1 MINKNIIFIENSNQN
16 DFKILKTKKIIHLF
30 IYSMFIQFLFVLN
43 LFGKEFKK
51 LPCQDFNISE
61 NIRYSCGRIQVPED
75 HYNNS
80 ENKIDISLVVIN
92 QKDKEFID
100 PLIILT
106 GGPGGSAIT
115 ERRVQS
121 WLDNPISVNRKIII
135 FDQRGIGFSSPL
147 KNMSKDF
154 FSTFRKDLSFEKE
167 NFEIQKIINLYVD
180 DAKRKG
186 IDLSKYNTFQSAND
200 VNTIMNEL
208 GYEKYNL
215 YGGSYGTRLGRI
227 TQELH
232 PSKLNSVIL
241 NSPNPLVGDMLV
253 SRLISYSKSLSRVF
267 EYCNRNYECSKSYPN
282 LKDTY
287 SKVLKKLEKKSIKI
301 DINNEPYYLNAHEG
315 LYFIRRLL
323 YSNDAL
329 TKIPLLIKEYEDE
342 GGPIIED
349 LITNSFRDSYNY
361 AMWLAVEKYEM
372 FNIKYDEKYIN
383 KIYDK
388 LRFFP
393 TKLGFFTS
401 AYLSMNNF
409 HENTLSKKEKK
420 LKKSLVPT
428 LITVNKYDPVT
439 PPENGKIMAKGLKNH
454 YLFIVNEAG
463 HGGGQLECRY
473 KIIIDFMNNP
483 MDDLDA
489 KCLDIVKRI

>member
-1 MINKNIIFIENSNQN
+1 MILEIFS
-16 DFKILKTKKIIHLF
+16 KRKTINFLIHF
-30 IYSMFIQFLFVLN
+30 IFLQFLFVLN
-43 LFGKEFKK
+43 SLGKEFRK
-51 LPCQDFNISE
+51 LPCQDFNISA
-61 NIRYSCGRIQVPED
+61 NTRYLCGKIQVPED

-80 ENKIDISLVVIN
+80 ENKIDISLVIIN
-92 QKDKEFID
+92 QEDQEFID

-121 WLDNPISVNRKIII
+121 WLNNPISKNRKIII

-154 FSTFRKDLSFEKE
+154 FSIFRKDLSFQKE
-167 NFEIQKIINLYVD
+167 NFEIQKIINSYVN

-200 VNTIMNEL
+200 VNAIMNAL
-208 GYEKYNL
+208 GFEKYNL

-267 EYCNRNYECSKSYPN
+267 EYCNNNYECNKLYPDLSDN
-282 LKDTY
+282 YDI
-287 SKVLKKLEKKSIKI
+287 VLKELEKKSIKI
-301 DINNEPYYLNAHEG
+301 NINNEPYYLNAHEG

-329 TKIPLLIKEYEDE
+329 TKIPLLIKEYENG
-342 GGPIIED
+342 GGPIIEG
-349 LITNSFRDSYNY
+349 LIINSFRDSYNY

-372 FNIKYDEKYIN
+372 FNIKHDEKYIN
-383 KIYDK
+383 KIYNK

-393 TKLGFFTS
+393 AKLGFFTS

-409 HENTLSKKEKK
+409 HENTLTKKEKK

-439 PPENGKIMAKGLKNH
+439 PPENGRIMAKDIKYH
-454 YLFIVNEAG
+454 YLYIVNEAG

-473 KIIIDFMNNP
+473 KIMIDFMNNP
-483 MDDLDA
+483 INNLDA
-489 KCLDIVKRI
+489 SCLNIIKKI

>member
-1 MINKNIIFIENSNQN
+1 
-16 DFKILKTKKIIHLF
+16 LC
-30 IYSMFIQFLFVLN
+30 
-43 LFGKEFKK
+43 GK
-51 LPCQDFNISE
+51 
-61 NIRYSCGRIQVPED
+61 IQVPED

-80 ENKIDISLVVIN
+80 ENKIDISLVIIN
-92 QKDKEFID
+92 QEDQEFID

-121 WLDNPISVNRKIII
+121 WLNNPISKNRKIII

-154 FSTFRKDLSFEKE
+154 FSIFRKDLSFQKE
-167 NFEIQKIINLYVD
+167 NFEIQKIINSYVN

-200 VNTIMNEL
+200 VNAIMNAL
-208 GYEKYNL
+208 GFEKYNL

-267 EYCNRNYECSKSYPN
+267 EYCNNNYECNKLYPDLSDN
-282 LKDTY
+282 YDI
-287 SKVLKKLEKKSIKI
+287 VLKELEKKSIKI
-301 DINNEPYYLNAHEG
+301 NINNEPYYLNAHEG

-329 TKIPLLIKEYEDE
+329 TKIPLLIKEYENG
-342 GGPIIED
+342 GGPIIEG
-349 LITNSFRDSYNY
+349 LIINSFRDSYNY

-372 FNIKYDEKYIN
+372 FNIKHDEKYIN
-383 KIYDK
+383 KIYNK

-393 TKLGFFTS
+393 AKLGFFTS

-409 HENTLSKKEKK
+409 HENTLTKKEKK

-439 PPENGKIMAKGLKNH
+439 PPENGRIMAKDIKYH
-454 YLFIVNEAG
+454 YLYIVNEAG

-473 KIIIDFMNNP
+473 KIMIDFMNNP
-483 MDDLDA
+483 INNLDA
-489 KCLDIVKRI
+489 SCLNIIKKI

>member
-1 MINKNIIFIENSNQN
+1 MLEIF
-16 DFKILKTKKIIHLF
+16 KKGKLTNLF
-30 IYSMFIQFLFVLN
+30 IHFIFLQLLFAVN
-43 LFGKEFKK
+43 LQGKEFTK
-51 LPCQDFNISE
+51 LPCQDFNISA
-61 NIRYSCGRIQVPED
+61 NNRYSCGKIQVPED

-80 ENKIDISLVVIN
+80 KNKIDISLVIIN
-92 QKDKEFID
+92 QEDQEFID

-121 WLDNPISVNRKIII
+121 WLNNPISKNRKIII

-154 FSTFRKDLSFEKE
+154 FSIFRKDLTFQKE
-167 NFEIQKIINLYVD
+167 NLEIQKIINSYVN

-186 IDLSKYNTFQSAND
+186 IDLSKYNTFQSAKD
-200 VNTIMNEL
+200 VNAIMNAL
-208 GYEKYNL
+208 GFEKYNL

-267 EYCNRNYECSKSYPN
+267 EYCNNNYECNKLYPD
-282 LKDTY
+282 LSDKY
-287 SKVLKKLEKKSIKI
+287 EIVLKELEKKSIKI
-301 DINNEPYYLNAHEG
+301 NISNEPYYLNAHEG

-329 TKIPLLIKEYEDE
+329 TKIPLLIKEYENG
-342 GGPIIED
+342 GGPIIEGV
-349 LITNSFRDSYNY
+349 ITNSFRDSYNY
-361 AMWLAVEKYEM
+361 AMWLAVEKHEM

-383 KIYDK
+383 KIYNK

-393 TKLGFFTS
+393 AKLGFFTS

-409 HENTLSKKEKK
+409 HENTLTKKEKK

-439 PPENGKIMAKGLKNH
+439 PPENGRIMAKGLQYH
-454 YLFIVNEAG
+454 YLYIINEAG

-473 KIIIDFMNNP
+473 KIMIDFMNNP
-483 MDDLDA
+483 MNNLDA
-489 KCLDIVKRI
+489 SCLNIIKKI

>member
-1 MINKNIIFIENSNQN
+1 MLEIFNKR
-16 DFKILKTKKIIHLF
+16 KKINFLTHF
-30 IYSMFIQFLFVLN
+30 IFLQFLIVVN
-43 LFGKEFKK
+43 LQGKEFTK
-51 LPCQDFNISE
+51 LPCQDFNISA
-61 NIRYSCGRIQVPED
+61 NTRYSCGKIQVPED

-80 ENKIDISLVVIN
+80 ENKIDISLVIIN
-92 QKDKEFID
+92 QEDQEFID

-121 WLDNPISVNRKIII
+121 WLDNPISKNRKIII

-154 FSTFRKDLSFEKE
+154 FSIFRKDLTFQKE
-167 NFEIQKIINLYVD
+167 NLEIQKIINSYVND
-180 DAKRKG
+180 TKRKG
-186 IDLSKYNTFQSAND
+186 IDLSKYNTFQSAKD
-200 VNTIMNEL
+200 VNAIMNAL
-208 GYEKYNL
+208 GFEKYNL

-267 EYCNRNYECSKSYPN
+267 EYCNNNYECNKLYPD
-282 LKDTY
+282 LSDKY
-287 SKVLKKLEKKSIKI
+287 EIVLKELEKKSIKI
-301 DINNEPYYLNAHEG
+301 NINNEPYYLNAHEG

-329 TKIPLLIKEYEDE
+329 TKIPLLIKEYENG
-342 GGPIIED
+342 GGPIIEG

-361 AMWLAVEKYEM
+361 AMWLAVEKHEM
-372 FNIKYDEKYIN
+372 FNIKHDEKYIN
-383 KIYDK
+383 KIYNK

-393 TKLGFFTS
+393 AKLGFFTS

-409 HENTLSKKEKK
+409 HENTLTKKEKK
-420 LKKSLVPT
+420 LKKISGSN
-428 LITVNKYDPVT
+428 I
-439 PPENGKIMAKGLKNH
+439 
-454 YLFIVNEAG
+454 
-463 HGGGQLECRY
+463 
-473 KIIIDFMNNP
+473 NNS
-483 MDDLDA
+483 
-489 KCLDIVKRI
+489 